1 VAQRATILYLYYSPK
16 LNSALASNSTSLPII
31 TPPVSNAW
39 LNDTPYFSR
48 SILPSTT
55 NPVTV
60 SPFNGFLLTPLNS
73 KSNVS
78 SCVVPAIVKSLV
90 TESSLIDLYSKV
102 IFGFSSALKKSA
114 DFKCASRLVLL
125 VLIVCDLFFILVF
138 IVNKLFTY

>member
-1 VAQRATILYLYYSPK
+1 MVAQRATILYLYYSPK
-16 LNSALASNSTSLPII
+16 LNSALASNLTSLPII

-39 LNDTPYFSR
+39 LNDTIFSR

-78 SCVVPAIVKSLV
+78 SCVVPAIVKSPV
-90 TESSLIDLYSKV
+90 TESSLIDLDSKV
-102 IFGFSSALKKSA
+102 IF
-114 DFKCASRLVLL
+114 DFLL
-125 VLIVCDLFFILVF
+125 H
-138 IVNKLFTY
+138 